1 MVIVVL
7 SASGLYFLNSNFKNI
22 RAKFEKNTFKLA
34 SNLFAF
40 NLANSLS
47 RYF

>member
-7 SASGLYFLNSNFKNI
+7 TASGLYFLNSNFKNI
-22 RAKFEKNTFKLA
+22 RAKFEKNTIKLA

-47 RYF
+47 R